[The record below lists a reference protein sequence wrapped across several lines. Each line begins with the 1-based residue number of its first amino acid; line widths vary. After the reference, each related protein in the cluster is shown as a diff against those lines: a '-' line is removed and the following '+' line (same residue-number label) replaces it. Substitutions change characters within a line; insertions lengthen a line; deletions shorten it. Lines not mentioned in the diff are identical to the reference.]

1 MASSFQFLKDNWPS
15 LYKTTMLAESNLYDD
30 PNTTIYKLGQF
41 CEQVVL
47 EIYHIEEIEDIPDNQ
62 NERIKKL
69 QREGLLDNSI
79 VSFLHAIRRMRNEN
93 VHDFVESTEDA
104 IAAMKLSYRV
114 AVWLEEVYGNPM
126 FGASPYQIPEKKVEI
141 DVSALEQ
148 EISCLKQQLE
158 FKFIHDVPRKDTAQK
173 MINASSRMI
182 RDLSEEETRIL
193 IDEQLRQVGWKADTK
208 RIRYSKGSRPQP
220 GVNQAIAEWP
230 THSKYNKNNKGYV
243 DYALFAGTKLL
254 GFVEAKKKNLNIP
267 SVLDSQCKDYASHV
281 KKADADYIVGHWNK
295 YDVPFIFATN
305 GRNYNEKIKT
315 QSGIWF
321 QDLRKNTNLPKPLHG
336 WPDANG
342 LLAMLRVDEEE
353 ANRSL
358 AEQDQSFLTSIDGLN
373 LRSYQIRAVKAAED
387 AILAGQKRLLISMAT
402 GTGKTRTILGLVYSL
417 LKAERF
423 RRVLF
428 LVDRRVLGDQAMDIF
443 REVRIEDLE
452 TLDEIY
458 NINTLKDLNIRENF
472 SEARVQIATVQSMVK
487 KLFSDGEEKPAVTDY
502 DLIIVD
508 EAHRGYFLDRE
519 MSDDELVFRDEDDY
533 LSKYKYVIDYFDA
546 VKVGLTATPALHT
559 TDIFGLPVF
568 NYSYREAVL
577 DGYLVDHDAPYEL
590 ETKMNTEGI
599 VYRVGE
605 SLHVYDVDT
614 NQVEVLPD
622 IPKELEFEVEDFN
635 RKIRTPGFNK
645 AVLEEIAGY
654 LDPIESRAKT
664 LIFAAND
671 EHADEIVQILRE
683 FYSDFDLDADAIMKI
698 TSKSGGGNRDKVAAL
713 VRQFKTERYPN
724 IVVTVDLLTTGV
736 DVPEICN
743 LVFMRPVR
751 SRILFEQMMGR
762 ATRLCPEIEKSH
774 FDIFDPIGIY
784 AMLQDFTDMKP
795 VSANPKQT
803 FSNLIDEMIALP
815 ENKGQMVDQVL
826 ARLERKIKVMSEEA
840 KGIFQYRT
848 GHTPQE
854 FINMLREIQDV
865 DSKVREITKYKE
877 TLEWLDTLKGGQ
889 KPRKVLYD
897 DREDEVLNV
906 KRGYGKGIDP
916 EDYLESFEMFIEE
929 NQDKIEA
936 LRLICTKPKELT
948 FNDLKS
954 LKAILDSNQFT
965 EQQLQ
970 SAYKE
975 VNQTD
980 MAIDLIGLIRHLA
993 IHSNMVTHEQRVKDA
1008 IRELKKNHKFTP
1020 TQKKWLNQIQK
1031 VLLKDPILSKEM
1043 FDMGTFRNKGGF
1055 KNINKQFNDELDQI
1069 IDELNKYMYED
1080 GGYYA

>member
-1 MASSFQFLKDNWPS
+1 M
-15 LYKTTMLAESNLYDD
+15 
-30 PNTTIYKLGQF
+30 
-41 CEQVVL
+41 
-47 EIYHIEEIEDIPDNQ
+47 
-62 NERIKKL
+62 
-69 QREGLLDNSI
+69 
-79 VSFLHAIRRMRNEN
+79 
-93 VHDFVESTEDA
+93 
-104 IAAMKLSYRV
+104 
-114 AVWLEEVYGNPM
+114 
-126 FGASPYQIPEKKVEI
+126 
-141 DVSALEQ
+141 
-148 EISCLKQQLE
+148 
-158 FKFIHDVPRKDTAQK
+158 
-173 MINASSRMI
+173 
-182 RDLSEEETRIL
+182 
-193 IDEQLRQVGWKADTK
+193 
-208 RIRYSKGSRPQP
+208 
-220 GVNQAIAEWP
+220 
-230 THSKYNKNNKGYV
+230 

-897 DREDEVLNV
+897 DREDDVLNV